1 MLVAKKNRQLV
12 LNLKNPDRV
21 LSVIPTARTIQYKG
35 RSLVAVPHR
44 PDEVKVLNNLGFSAP
59 APIQHYYTWPG
70 RFTPFKHQ
78 KHTAEFLNQHR
89 RAFCLNGMGSSK
101 TLATLWAYDY
111 LRSQGIV
118 NKLLVVAPLSTLE
131 RTWADEIFGHLMHL
145 EFVVLHGTREKR
157 RKLLA
162 MDADVYIINPDGL
175 NAIIDLLEKREDIDI
190 VVVDE
195 VAQSARNASTN
206 RWKLLNTIVNK
217 QTPRWCWGLTG
228 TPIPNA
234 PTDAWAQCRLITPAT
249 VPPYYGRFRD
259 LVMRQV
265 TQFKWMPRE
274 GALDVVQEA
283 MQPAIRYA
291 REDCI
296 DLPPTMYETRT
307 VALTPEQ
314 TKLYKEMMN
323 QLKTEYHGGELT
335 AVNEAVKMS
344 KLLQICCGMGIGGDG
359 SLIDIPS
366 GTRTDVVKEILDEAQ
381 GKLLVFVPFTGALNK
396 IANEL
401 SRHLGDKYPVRA
413 ALNLLHGDTSLVEI
427 VDGSVSKNKRDH
439 VFQDFQKSEFPRVI
453 VAHPGTLS
461 HGLTLTA
468 ADTIVWF
475 SACTSHDTY
484 EQANARIVRPSQ
496 TRKTLILHIEG
507 SEVERRIYTRLRTKG
522 KVQNTLLDML
532 KES

>member
-12 LNLKNPDRV
+12 LNLKNPERV
-21 LSVIPTARTIQYKG
+21 LSVIPTARAFQYKG

-44 PDEVKVLNNLGFSAP
+44 PDEVKVLNNLGFKAP

-70 RFTPFKHQ
+70 RFVPFAHQ

-111 LRSQGIV
+111 LRSQGLV
-118 NKLLVVAPLSTLE
+118 KKLLVVAPLSTLE

-145 EFVVLHGTREKR
+145 EFAVLHGSRERR

-175 NAIIDLLEKREDIDI
+175 NAIVDLLEKREDIDI

-217 QTPRWCWGLTG
+217 QVPRWCWGLTG

-323 QLKTEYHGGELT
+323 QLKAEYLGGELT

-344 KLLQICCGMGIGGDG
+344 KLLQIVIGAAYDG
-359 SLIDIPS
+359 EGNTVDIPT
-366 GTRTDVVKEILDEAQ
+366 GPRTDVIKEILDEAE

-396 IANEL
+396 IAKVL
-401 SRHLGDKYPVRA
+401 RAHLGSTESVD
-413 ALNLLHGDTSLVEI
+413 I
-427 VDGSVSKNKRDH
+427 VDGSVSKNKRD
-439 VFQDFQKSEFPRVI
+439 VIFQNFQKETYPRVI

-468 ADTIVWF
+468 ANTIVWA
-475 SACTSHDTY
+475 SSPVSHDTY

-496 TRKTLILHIEG
+496 TRKTLIVHIEG

-532 KES
+532 KEN